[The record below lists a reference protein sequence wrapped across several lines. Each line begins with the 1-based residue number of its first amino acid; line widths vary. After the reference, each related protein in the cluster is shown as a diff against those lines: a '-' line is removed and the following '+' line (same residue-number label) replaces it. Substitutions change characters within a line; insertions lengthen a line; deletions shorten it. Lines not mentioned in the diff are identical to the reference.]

1 MTTKKYTEKRVV
13 SLFLALA
20 MVMTLVSPLAVAA
33 QETPGTASS
42 VETSLA
48 AGPETEL
55 RSAAAPQSAAAPL
68 AAAPEGAFSEIYID
82 VETASGPKRG
92 E

>member
-48 AGPETEL
+48 AGPETETP
-55 RSAAAPQSAAAPL
+55 APAQPAAPV
-68 AAAPEGAFSEIYID
+68 SEIGK
-82 VETASGPKRG
+82 VAVLRMVCEAQ
-92 E
+92 